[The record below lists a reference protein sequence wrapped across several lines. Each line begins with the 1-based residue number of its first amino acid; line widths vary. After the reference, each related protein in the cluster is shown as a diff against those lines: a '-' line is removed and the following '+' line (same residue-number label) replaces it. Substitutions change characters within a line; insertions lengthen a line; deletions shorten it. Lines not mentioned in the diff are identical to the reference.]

1 MKISGLTGRFFQ
13 LVIKTNFNIMSIKP
27 SVVFIK
33 GVHSTTGSDK
43 TSDIGFPQLELEK
56 LFEGATLK
64 QIDSGTNYDSNKK
77 YIYKNEA
84 GNVAIQDEGHF
95 NCIKNGYYSI
105 ANGVSHYY
113 TLSGNNYNYNTVPDT
128 STWAGKWGFSNTIK
142 DKTLYSINPELT
154 RVHINDSYYE
164 KNSDNYIKQAV
175 LTYNTYNKS
184 LQVDWSKNNKYTAI
198 SDFDENLNEIT
209 VWKTNSGTIALSGYY
224 LGMDNKA
231 DGTYIVQLFNLTFNK
246 GVLSNSITTDSLYKL
261 SFSFQDNISYYIKN
275 GNKFEELE
283 ISQSSHTFVTSP
295 TDDNFYIYQKG
306 ADWSYPNT
314 KGPDYTI
321 LAQNDTYAANKFPL
335 YASGATK
342 TEISKMSHISYTVYE
357 KSAVKINYMY
367 SKTDNSLKLIFTDKT
382 IPEILEACSLP
393 DNIKK
398 YVHLT
403 NLKYNR

>member
-1 MKISGLTGRFFQ
+1 
-13 LVIKTNFNIMSIKP
+13 MSIKP

-43 TSDIGFPQLELEK
+43 TSDIGFPQLGLEK

-95 NCIKNGYYSI
+95 NCIKNGYSSI
-105 ANGVSHYY
+105 DSNISHYY
-113 TLSGNNYNYNTVPDT
+113 ILNGNDYSYNTVPDT

-142 DKTLYSINPELT
+142 DKTLYSISPET
-154 RVHINDSYYE
+154 DRICINGSYYE
-164 KNSDNYIKQAV
+164 KKNSNYINQAV
-175 LTYNTYNKS
+175 KTYDLYTEGQQVHWDDNHKYIQKPELDTTTLQNVILWKS
-184 LQVDWSKNNKYTAI
+184 GD
-198 SDFDENLNEIT
+198 NLA
-209 VWKTNSGTIALSGYY
+209 TNGYY
-224 LGMDNKA
+224 LSIDEKP
-231 DGTYIVQLFNLTFNK
+231 DGTFIIKLLNCTFENGILKNK
-246 GVLSNSITTDSLYKL
+246 FTDLEVLYKL
-261 SFSFQDNISYYIKN
+261 DTDNSFGSSTWYIKN
-275 GNKFEELE
+275 GNKLE
-283 ISQSSHTFVTSP
+283 IIPFNTSIVFNTSP
-295 TDDNFYIYQKG
+295 TESSNFYLYQNIESY
-306 ADWSYPNT
+306 AYPNT
-314 KGPDYTI
+314 VAPKPASLYTDSGSSI
-321 LAQNDTYAANKFPL
+321 YKNFDTNNFPI
-335 YASGATK
+335 YKNTTK
-342 TEISKMSHISYTVYE
+342 TEISKTSHGPYTVYE

-403 NLKYNR
+403 NLKYNKN